1 LYTHLN
7 TFLTHLNKRVL
18 IFNIREKVYL
28 LSSFPKKKKKTNFNL
43 CYYMTSN
50 NYLYVARKIK

>member
-1 LYTHLN
+1 MQMKKKKKK
-7 TFLTHLNKRVL
+7 FFFFF
-18 IFNIREKVYL
+18 IFK
-28 LSSFPKKKKKTNFNL
+28 KKKKKTNFNL